1 MKCILL
7 PARLQYF
14 GSIGV
19 LILKVIHTRPAK
31 AGTESCRCAGVFHLY
46 MHESGLSYINII
58 NEQNLT
64 TILYILLY
72 YTTLY
77 KTLLL
82 AQFLSVHVEL
92 ATLGLGLFDDG
103 PIFFL
108 FSVSSSGHS
117 YLFHFLC

>member
-46 MHESGLSYINII
+46 MHESGLSYTNII
-58 NEQNLT
+58 NEQNLNTNYYTIYT
-64 TILYILLY
+64 TILYYFIQNFA
-72 YTTLY
+72 TS
-77 KTLLL
+77 
-82 AQFLSVHVEL
+82 SVFKCPCRVGN
-92 ATLGLGLFDDG
+92 TW
-103 PIFFL
+103 PWP
-108 FSVSSSGHS
+108 V
-117 YLFHFLC
+117 